1 MYIII
6 HTAPGTAKKPQVCES
21 DTECL
26 DSEACYMGQCE
37 NLCSFATVCAPNAK
51 CNVIKHRPVCSCP
64 PGYEGNPATKCYQ
77 PKLCKTNLITNLINY
92 RLTCIIII

>member
-1 MYIII
+1 MYIIQYNI
-6 HTAPGTAKKPQVCES
+6 APGTAKKPQVCES

-51 CNVIKHRPVCSCP
+51 CHVIKHRPVCSCP

-77 PKLCKTNLITNLINY
+77 PKLCKTNHITNSIY
-92 RLTCIIII
+92 